1 MKKPILV
8 VFAFAFIVFI
18 GLLLVKSYKFAAT
31 SGLIAAN
38 IEALAQNESLDAGE
52 VGNNNYTINTHTT
65 RDIYNEN
72 DCCYTIITT
81 TEVDCL
87 PDGKADCTP
96 GTRVDVVTGHR
107 FSHI

>member
-18 GLLLVKSYKFAAT
+18 GSLLVKSYKFAAT

-65 RDIYNEN
+65 RDIYNES
-72 DCCYTIITT
+72 
-81 TEVDCL
+81 
-87 PDGKADCTP
+87 K
-96 GTRVDVVTGHR
+96 
-107 FSHI
+107 

>member
-8 VFAFAFIVFI
+8 VFAFAVIVFI
-18 GLLLVKSYKFAAT
+18 GSLLVKSYKFAAT

-38 IEALAQNESLDAGE
+38 IEALAQNESLDAGD

-87 PDGKADCTP
+87 PDGKADYTP